1 MELAGS
7 LQFDRGKGRSEITTL
22 DETASEAVYFEIED
36 ISMSVTNNVLYFFFF
51 LYLFETFILL
61 GGL

>member
-7 LQFDRGKGRSEITTL
+7 LRFDSGKGRSEIITL

-36 ISMSVTNNVLYFFFF
+36 ISMSAINNVLYFFFF
-51 LYLFETFILL
+51 LYLFESFILL
-61 GGL
+61 QGL